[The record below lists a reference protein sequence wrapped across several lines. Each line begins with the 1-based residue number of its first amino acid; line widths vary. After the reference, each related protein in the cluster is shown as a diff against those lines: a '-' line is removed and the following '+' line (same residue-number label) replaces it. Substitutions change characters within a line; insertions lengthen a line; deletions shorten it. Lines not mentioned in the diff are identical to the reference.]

1 MAASMAASMTG
12 AFASAVAPLAAS
24 LDPVSEWTGVASAQ
38 ATEELEIELLLEAL
52 YQRFGIDFRGYG
64 RATLREKLLALLRR
78 RDLATI
84 SRLQERVL
92 HEAGVALEVVRA
104 LAVPPVPLFEHPE
117 DTRRL
122 RVALGDSLR
131 PTALPRVWLAEPAGV
146 CEAWTLAIL
155 LAEEKLYARTEV
167 FATLASDE
175 LLAEVRDATVPAAQ
189 LEQMQ
194 PQFEASGGSG
204 SLADYFEVSGGEAR
218 LLGRLR
224 ERITWAQYSLVTD
237 ASFNEFHAIV
247 CRRALPDFGP
257 VLRQR
262 VLRLFHDSLSLFGV
276 LGLDRAM
283 GSTDAIVGDYLPL
296 FDGAGWYKRIG

>member
-1 MAASMAASMTG
+1 MAAVIPRPGISGYAG
-12 AFASAVAPLAAS
+12 LANH
-24 LDPVSEWTGVASAQ
+24 Q

-64 RATLREKLLALLRR
+64 RGKLRDKLLALLQRR
-78 RDLATI
+78 ELATI

-92 HEAGVALEVVRA
+92 HEAGVALDVVRA
-104 LAVPPVPLFEHPE
+104 LAVPAAPLFDRPA

-122 RVALGDSLR
+122 RMALGDSLR
-131 PTALPRVWLAEPAGV
+131 PTALPKVWLAEPAGV
-146 CEAWTLAIL
+146 GEAWTLAIL

-189 LEQMQ
+189 LELAQRDY
-194 PQFEASGGSG
+194 EESGGSG
-204 SLADYFEVSGGEAR
+204 RLADYFEVSGGEAR

-276 LGLDRAM
+276 LGLDRRLAP
-283 GSTDAIVGDYLPL
+283 TDAIAGDYLPL
-296 FDGAGWYKRIG
+296 FDGGGWYKRIR